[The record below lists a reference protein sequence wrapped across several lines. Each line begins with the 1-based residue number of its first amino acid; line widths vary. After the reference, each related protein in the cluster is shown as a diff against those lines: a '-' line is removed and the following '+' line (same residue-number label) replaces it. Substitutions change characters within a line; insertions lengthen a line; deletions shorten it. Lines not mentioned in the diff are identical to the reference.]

1 MTKRRIEDLVAWQI
15 SRTLAAEVYQLTS
28 TADFERDQHLRIRL
42 RATAGR
48 IMTSIAAG
56 YEQKTCRAFADYL
69 ARAETATAELRS
81 LLYLAGDA
89 ALVEHGQAERLVDRT
104 CATRRSRG
112 SASRSGSID
121 ATPLRLLDGHSR
133 QRPDGVSFED
143 QRRIAP
149 DLEAASAAERR
160 RHPEVVSG
168 RQAVGLARRRTRRPV
183 SCAGRAPAGPYAPR

>member
-104 CATRRSRG
+104 RAVSEMARS
-112 SASRSGSID
+112 
-121 ATPLRLLDGHSR
+121 LRAAAVRYAAVARLGQSF
-133 QRPDGVSFED
+133 GVN
-143 QRRIAP
+143 
-149 DLEAASAAERR
+149 
-160 RHPEVVSG
+160 
-168 RQAVGLARRRTRRPV
+168 
-183 SCAGRAPAGPYAPR
+183 